1 MIDAPRQSFAKSAKS
16 RNSRNFDS
24 ENSFM
29 LKADIDKDLKV
40 AMLSGD
46 KRLVEVLRGLKS
58 AILYKEVADNKRAEG
73 LNDDEIVSVLKKE
86 VKSRKDAIALY
97 EQAGEKERV
106 ANESYQLEVINNY
119 TPEEMSETAVEK
131 IVQEVIKKL
140 DISPTAQDMGKIIG
154 AVKQAAPNADGAVI
168 AKYVKNS
175 IK

>member
-1 MIDAPRQSFAKSAKS
+1 
-16 RNSRNFDS
+16 
-24 ENSFM
+24 M